1 MEDSKKATPIVKS
14 RLHPNNKHKFGYDF
28 KALIESYP
36 VLSKYITPNRRGED
50 SVDFHDAKAVKAL
63 NKALL
68 IHHYNI
74 EYWDIPGGYLCPP
87 IPGRADYIHHM
98 QELLIKED
106 PENKEKTIKCLDI
119 GVGANCVYPIIG
131 VIEYNW
137 KFIGSEIDDKAIENA
152 NEIVAKNSNLEGKI
166 EIRKQKE
173 PRDIFY
179 GLLKEGEKIDLCI
192 CNPPFY
198 ASMQEAKAATKR
210 KVTNL
215 TGKKV
220 NNPLKNFGGKSNELW
235 TEGGEVKFITEMIRE
250 SKNFSESCTWFSTL
264 VSKKSSLKNAF
275 KALEKIGTVK
285 TRTIPMGQG
294 NKSSRILAWTFEAK
308 KHWQIFKRVDEEE

>member
-1 MEDSKKATPIVKS
+1 MKDSMKGAGTVKS
-14 RLHPNNKHKFGYDF
+14 RLHPNNKHRLGYDF
-28 KALIESYP
+28 EALIESYL
-36 VLSKYITPNRRGED
+36 VLSKYITPNRKGED
-50 SVDFHDAKAVKAL
+50 SIDFHDPKAVKAL

-74 EYWDIPGGYLCPP
+74 DYWDIPGGYLCPP

-98 QELLIKED
+98 NELLMKED
-106 PENKEKTIKCLDI
+106 PDNKDKIIKCLDI

-131 VIEYNW
+131 VREYNW
-137 KFIGSEIDDKAIENA
+137 EFIGSEIDDKAIANA
-152 NEIVAKNSNLEGKI
+152 NEIITKNKGLEDKI

-173 PRDIFY
+173 PKDIFY
-179 GLLKEGEKIDLCI
+179 GVLKEGEKIDLCI

-198 ASMQEAKAATKR
+198 ASMQEAKEATKR

-215 TGKKV
+215 IGKKV

-235 TEGGEVKFITEMIRE
+235 TDGGEVKFITEMIRE
-250 SKNFSESCTWFSTL
+250 SKNFADSCTWFSTL
-264 VSKKSSLKNAF
+264 VSKQSSLKNGV
-275 KALEKIGTVK
+275 KALGKVGTVK

-294 NKSSRILAWTFEAK
+294 NKSSRILAWTYESK
-308 KHWQIFKRVDEEE
+308 KHWQIFKRVGTKE